1 MVSKVDTSIIIQARY
16 SSTRLPGKILKKI
29 GKYYILEILIKRL
42 RNSKNIKDII
52 VACTTNPQDKKIIS
66 LCKKLNVKYF
76 VGSEKNVLQRYY
88 FTAKKFQINNIV
100 RITSDCPFVD
110 IDTLD
115 KLIQKY
121 HNTDSDYASNTL
133 KLTYPDGMD
142 IEIFKFNLLK
152 ERYFINKK
160 NATEKE
166 HVTTGMFANKKYKKT
181 GIKLDN
187 NYSNLR
193 LTLDNYYDLHILKK
207 LIKYFKSNIYIN
219 LKQILNLYEK
229 NKFFFE
235 KNSNKLRNPN
245 MKLNL
250 GQKYWLRAQEIIP
263 GGTMLFSKNPD
274 LLLPKKWPAY
284 FSKAKG
290 CNLWDLEKKKYLD
303 IFSMGIGTNTLGYC
317 KKEVDDAVVKTAR
330 EGNMSSL
337 NSIDE
342 IKLAEKLIE
351 IHPWSDMARFT
362 RSGGEANSVA
372 IRIARAASQKD
383 NVAICGYHGW
393 HDWYLSSNLNN
404 SKNLD
409 NHLMNNLPIGGVVKK
424 LKNTVFP
431 FEYNNFVQ
439 LKKIVEKKNIGTIKM
454 EVSRL
459 DEPQKNFLQKVRL
472 LANSKKIVLIFDE
485 CTSGFRE
492 TYGGLHKKYKV
503 DPDIAIFGKALGNG
517 YAINA
522 IIGKKEIMEA
532 CNSTFISSTFWTER
546 IGTSAALKTL
556 EVMKKM
562 RSWERLVKIG
572 LDVKEN
578 WKIIS
583 KKHSLPIKIKGL
595 DALPIFNFETKKNDH
610 LIYKTYLTQE
620 MLKNEILASNVIYLS
635 TEHQKKIMQKYYLNL
650 DKIFKKIKNCE
661 NEIDNIYSLLDTSV
675 CISGIRNK

>member
-1 MVSKVDTSIIIQARY
+1 MNTSIIIQARY
-16 SSTRLPGKILKKI
+16 SSTRFPGKILKKI
-29 GKYYILEILIKRL
+29 GKVSILEILIKRL
-42 RNSKNIKDII
+42 KKSKNIQDII
-52 VACTTNPQDKKIIS
+52 VACTSNPKDKEIIN
-66 LCKKLNVKYF
+66 LCKKLNIKYF
-76 VGSEKNVLQRYY
+76 IGSEKNVLQRYY
-88 FTAKKFQINNIV
+88 FAAKEFNISNII

-110 IDTLD
+110 IEALD
-115 KLIQKY
+115 KLILKF
-121 HNTDSDYASNTL
+121 HNTHSDYASNTL
-133 KLTYPDGMD
+133 SPTYTDGMD
-142 IEIFKFNLLK
+142 IEIFKFDLLK
-152 ERYFINKK
+152 ERYFINNKDI
-160 NATEKE
+160 NEKE
-166 HVTTGMFANKKYKKT
+166 HVTTGMFSNKKYKRV
-181 GIKLDN
+181 GIKLDH

-193 LTLDNYYDLHILKK
+193 LTLDTYYDFKILKK
-207 LIKYFKSNIYIN
+207 LIKYFKSNIHIN
-219 LKQILNLYEK
+219 LEQILNLYNK
-229 NKFFFE
+229 NKSFFE
-235 KNSNKLRNPN
+235 KNSNRPRNSN
-245 MKLNL
+245 MKINL
-250 GQKYWLRAQEIIP
+250 GQKYWIRAQKIIP

-284 FSKAKG
+284 FSKAKK

-317 KKEVDDAVVKTAR
+317 KKEVDDAVIKTVR
-330 EGNMSSL
+330 LGNMSSL

-351 IHPWSDMARFT
+351 IHPWSHMVRFT

-431 FEYNNFVQ
+431 FEYNNFEQ
-439 LKKIVEKKNIGTIKM
+439 LKKIVEKNNIGTIKM
-454 EVSRL
+454 EVRRF
-459 DEPQKNFLQKVRL
+459 DKPQRNFLQKVRS
-472 LANSKKIVLIFDE
+472 LASSKKIVLVFDE

-492 TYGGLHKKYKV
+492 SYGGLHKKYKV

-578 WKIIS
+578 WKTIS
-583 KKHSLPIKIKGL
+583 KNHSLPIKIKGL
-595 DALPIFNFETKKNDH
+595 DAIPIFNFETKKNDH

-620 MLKNEILASNVIYLS
+620 MLKNGILASNVIYLS

-650 DKIFKKIKNCE
+650 NKIFKKIKNCE